1 MRDTDFAETA
11 LKILIGVLI
20 IVLIIGIV
28 IGITTSLN
36 DNKTSYIILHS
47 PLVRDEFKLTAKEGY
62 TFNYSHLWDEVE
74 TEDGI
79 DVVLHL
85 IKE

>member
-1 MRDTDFAETA
+1 MIETI
-11 LKILIGVLI
+11 LKIIIGVLI
-20 IVLIIGIV
+20 VALIIVIVAGI
-28 IGITTSLN
+28 ITSLN
-36 DNKTSYIILHS
+36 NNKTSYIILHS

-85 IKE
+85 VKE

>member
-1 MRDTDFAETA
+1 MRDTDPTETA
-11 LKILIGVLI
+11 LKIFIGVLV

-47 PLVRDEFKLTAKEGY
+47 PLVRDEFKLSTKEGY

-74 TEDGI
+74 TKDGI
-79 DVVLHL
+79 DITLHL
-85 IKE
+85 VKE